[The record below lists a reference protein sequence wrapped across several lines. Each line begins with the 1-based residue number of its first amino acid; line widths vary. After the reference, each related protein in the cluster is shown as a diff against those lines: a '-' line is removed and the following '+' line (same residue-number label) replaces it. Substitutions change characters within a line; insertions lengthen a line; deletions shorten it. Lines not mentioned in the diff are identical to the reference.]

1 MIMIAAL
8 VIALVSL
15 TLLTRASG
23 SSAALVRQPT
33 LSPIQ
38 RLSLDV
44 GGEGSSRSGQAVSSD
59 SVARVGAKVGQ
70 VAGFCRRHS

>member
-1 MIMIAAL
+1 MVLIAAL

-15 TLLTRASG
+15 ALLTRASG
-23 SSAALVRQPT
+23 SNAALVTQPT

-38 RLSLDV
+38 RLSLDA
-44 GGEGSSRSGQAVSSD
+44 GGEGSSRSDQAVSTD

>member
-1 MIMIAAL
+1 MVVIAAL
-8 VIALVSL
+8 VIALISL
-15 TLLTRASG
+15 ALLTRASG
-23 SSAALVRQPT
+23 SNAALVTQPT

-38 RLSLDV
+38 RLSLNV
-44 GGEGSSRSGQAVSSD
+44 GGEGSTRSDQAVSTD